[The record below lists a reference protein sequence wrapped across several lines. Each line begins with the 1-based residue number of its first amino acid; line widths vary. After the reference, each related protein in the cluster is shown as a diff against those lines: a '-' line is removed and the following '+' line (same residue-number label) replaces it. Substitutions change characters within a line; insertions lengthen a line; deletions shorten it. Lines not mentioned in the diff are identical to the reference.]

1 MNSQNEI
8 IEARI
13 DTIESSYEYMLA
25 FAAQGRDTD
34 EGMTGGPS
42 VRETL
47 TELSEALIDLGDSVP
62 IAKSDIATRAFAE
75 TLAADATHARRAV
88 ELVLS
93 RSRISSQLV
102 DNLNA
107 TIHLRSVL
115 TDLFLIDEAL
125 KCQKTSSEEPIS

>member
-1 MNSQNEI
+1 MNNSNRTVES
-8 IEARI
+8 RI
-13 DTIESSYEYMLA
+13 DVIESSYEYMLA
-25 FAAQGRDTD
+25 YAAQGRESD
-34 EGMTGGPS
+34 EGVGGGPS

-47 TELSEALIDLGDSVP
+47 SNLALAMTGLSEAVIDAESAAATRDF
-62 IAKSDIATRAFAE
+62 AKSLAT
-75 TLAADATHARRAV
+75 DALHARRAV

-93 RSRISSQLV
+93 RPRISSQLI

-125 KCQKTSSEEPIS
+125 KCQNSSSQDQ